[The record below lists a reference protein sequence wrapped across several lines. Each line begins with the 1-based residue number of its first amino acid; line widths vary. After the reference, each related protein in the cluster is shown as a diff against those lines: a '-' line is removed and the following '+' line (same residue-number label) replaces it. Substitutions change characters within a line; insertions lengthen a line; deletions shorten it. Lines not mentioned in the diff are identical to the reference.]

1 MRGLKI
7 FFSVVLLFMVAITTW
22 ASLEKGMTWGY
33 SYLFSE
39 RWGIATLAD
48 AACGFLTFY
57 TWVFYKERSLLSR
70 LVWLVLILFFGN
82 IAMSIYAL
90 NQLRKL
96 PPTAGARE
104 FLLHRSA

>member
-1 MRGLKI
+1 MKSLRM
-7 FFSVVLLFMVAITTW
+7 FFCAILILMITLTAW
-22 ASLEKGMTWGY
+22 ASLEKSMTYGY

-57 TWVFYKERSLLSR
+57 AWVFYKESSALSR
-70 LVWLVLILFFGN
+70 IVWFALIMFFGN

-96 PPTAGARE
+96 PDNAGIE
-104 FLLHRSA
+104 GFLLKQK